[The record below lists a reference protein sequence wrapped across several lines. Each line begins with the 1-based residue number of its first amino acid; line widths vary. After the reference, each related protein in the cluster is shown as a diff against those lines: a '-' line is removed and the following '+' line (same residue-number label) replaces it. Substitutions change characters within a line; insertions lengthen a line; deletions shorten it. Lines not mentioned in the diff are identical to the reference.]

1 MQAVSHSQTIFYF
14 SHLPFNSLLQSMRQ
28 IRPLLAIPFLLFSYL
43 FSFAQ
48 TDQSFEFNF
57 RDDLFRIHDFS
68 ATINEEDHGNNLL
81 ISALNESGEK
91 DLRIAGDYVFI
102 INRVDTVSLHFMSGQ
117 AFLPIDKIEAS
128 YLIRYVIFEAGENKG
143 FKKVQ
148 YSKSH
153 LFAFH
158 AQDGTYT
165 ASRIPQWLSL
175 LPPLVAILM
184 ALLLKEVVFSLF
196 GGIWIGSFILYG
208 FRPLY
213 FFRSLFDVIDTHII
227 RALSDT
233 GHLSVVIFSLLIGG
247 MVAIIS
253 RNGGMAGIVQRLSK
267 YANSARNAQLITWLM
282 GIAIFFDDYAN
293 TLIVGNTMR
302 PVTDRYR
309 VSREKLAY
317 LVDSTA
323 APVAAI
329 AFVTT
334 WIGAELGYIGTQAT
348 SLGIHESAYSIFF
361 HSLQYAFYPI
371 LTLVFIYLLIRMKRD
386 FGGMYHAEIRSRKS
400 GNLYETHHADLGDT
414 PVDNSLKALN
424 PVPGISY
431 RWQNAFYPILTVILL
446 TIGGLAFTGYDSTV
460 WYSDKGFFQKLSE
473 TIGAADSYRALLW
486 ASLSGVIVAVSLS
499 AISRALSF
507 RNSIEAMV
515 DGFKTMMPAIIILVL
530 AWSLASV
537 TESLH
542 TAEFLSSAL
551 GGAVH
556 PLLLPLIIFLLASLI
571 SFSTGSSWST
581 MAILYPIALPTTW
594 VLSQQ
599 AGLSTDTSM
608 HLMYNVTAVVLAG
621 SVFGDHCSPI
631 SDTTVMSSLASSCN
645 HIDHVSTQ
653 LPYALTVGLVSMLVG
668 TLFIYVGLP
677 WYLNFVVAFGL
688 LYLIIRL
695 IGKTVPDFTIESVDQ
710 NG

>member
-1 MQAVSHSQTIFYF
+1 
-14 SHLPFNSLLQSMRQ
+14 
-28 IRPLLAIPFLLFSYL
+28 
-43 FSFAQ
+43 
-48 TDQSFEFNF
+48 
-57 RDDLFRIHDFS
+57 
-68 ATINEEDHGNNLL
+68 
-81 ISALNESGEK
+81 
-91 DLRIAGDYVFI
+91 
-102 INRVDTVSLHFMSGQ
+102 
-117 AFLPIDKIEAS
+117 
-128 YLIRYVIFEAGENKG
+128 VIFESDRENN
-143 FKKVQ
+143 FRRIQ

-153 LFAFH
+153 LFSFH
-158 AQDGTYT
+158 ARGESYT
-165 ASRIPQWLSL
+165 SHRIPEWLSI
-175 LPPLVAILM
+175 LPPLIAIFM

-208 FRPLY
+208 FKPLY

-267 YANSARNAQLITWLM
+267 YANSAQNAQLITWLM

-334 WIGAELGYIGTQAT
+334 WIGAELGYIGTQAS
-348 SLGIHESAYSIFF
+348 SLGIKESAYSIFF
-361 HSLQYAFYPI
+361 HSLQYAFYPV
-371 LTLVFIYLLIRMKRD
+371 LTIVFIYLLIRMKRD
-386 FGGMYHAEIRSRKS
+386 FGGMYHAEMRSRKS
-400 GNLYETHHADLGDT
+400 GNLYETHHSQLGDA
-414 PVDNSLKALN
+414 PVDNSLNALN
-424 PVPGISY
+424 PMPGISF
-431 RWQNAFYPILTVILL
+431 RWQNAFFPILTVILV
-446 TIGGLAFTGYDSTV
+446 TICGLAITGYDASV
-460 WYSDKGFFQKLSE
+460 WHTDQGFFQKISE
-473 TIGAADSYRALLW
+473 TIGMADSYRALLW
-486 ASLSGVIVAVSLS
+486 ASLSGVIVAIILS
-499 AISRALSF
+499 ASSHTLSF
-507 RNSIEAMV
+507 RNSIESMI

-537 TESLH
+537 TETLH
-542 TAEFLSSAL
+542 TAEFLTSAL
-551 GGAVH
+551 SGSVH
-556 PLLLPLIIFLLASLI
+556 PLLLPLIIFLLAGII

-599 AGLSTDTSM
+599 TGLSPDTSM
-608 HLMYNVTAVVLAG
+608 HLLYNVTAVVLAG

-653 LPYALTVGLVSMLVG
+653 LPYAISVGIISMLVG
-668 TLFIYVGLP
+668 TLFVYVGLP
-677 WYLNFVVAFGL
+677 WYLNYIVAFGM
-688 LYLIIRL
+688 LYLLIRI
-695 IGKTVPDFTIESVDQ
+695 IGKPVPDYHLNTGD
-710 NG
+710 